1 MSFRLMTEA
10 LEWVKTNRPPTEL
23 ESIPHILL
31 NHYGARVWDMVT
43 LPLLGPGK
51 FVFLIHNEQTNSGK
65 STLSNAL
72 SRALGPGAYF
82 ETEKGDY
89 TSMLASGR
97 SQWDDIGRFL
107 SAAMS
112 VNMHELQDS
121 ILISDL
127 GAYTAESV
135 TPGIKYQSDKNLPRV
150 GTLTLWSRFTPNI
163 AWWVQGMESRLVCS
177 LFEKKDATLDWQHRE
192 TLINKRNADRYLR
205 ALLFTHAAELRR
217 RHGSAMGWVRDNP
230 VSEEM
235 LKEMKVRLLPEW
247 AQIMRA
253 ALEYN
258 EDGRI
263 TTKDLDEF
271 VKGLKKGGVD
281 FGPCFTGRGCKDG
294 VRV

>member
-1 MSFRLMTEA
+1 
-10 LEWVKTNRPPTEL
+10 
-23 ESIPHILL
+23 
-31 NHYGARVWDMVT
+31 
-43 LPLLGPGK
+43 
-51 FVFLIHNEQTNSGK
+51 
-65 STLSNAL
+65 
-72 SRALGPGAYF
+72 
-82 ETEKGDY
+82 
-89 TSMLASGR
+89 
-97 SQWDDIGRFL
+97 
-107 SAAMS
+107 
-112 VNMHELQDS
+112 
-121 ILISDL
+121 
-127 GAYTAESV
+127 
-135 TPGIKYQSDKNLPRV
+135 
-150 GTLTLWSRFTPNI
+150 
-163 AWWVQGMESRLVCS
+163 MESRLVCS

-253 ALEYN
+253 ALEYD

-281 FGPCFTGRGCKDG
+281 FGPCFTGRGSKDG
-294 VRV
+294 VRL